1 MSYIS
6 SHAKYKNIENNT
18 TMILLKLRENHQKFA
33 SLIRE
38 DNPAGLNVESSD
50 NKFESDYISWL
61 RDRDNQNM
69 SVEAKWKTKLSII
82 DFNNL
87 YEINNKVLETLSA
100 ELEKN

>member
-1 MSYIS
+1 
-6 SHAKYKNIENNT
+6 
-18 TMILLKLRENHQKFA
+18 MILLKLRENHQKFA